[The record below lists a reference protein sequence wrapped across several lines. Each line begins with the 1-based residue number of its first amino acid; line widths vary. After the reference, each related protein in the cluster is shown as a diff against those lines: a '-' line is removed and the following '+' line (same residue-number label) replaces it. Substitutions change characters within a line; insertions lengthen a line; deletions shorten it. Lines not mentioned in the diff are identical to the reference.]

1 MSTLFSRRALAI
13 ATASNAATINAIMA
27 SMGHGP
33 NNLCCAL
40 VPSDGPDD
48 AEPTHYGCNAQFTE
62 ADVGPY
68 TDNFGAL
75 VFWCDIHFESYVL
88 RTTNVEALQA
98 SIGQVVRF
106 DDMAAA
112 MGLKRRVVAI
122 DFGGD

>member
-1 MSTLFSRRALAI
+1 MSTLYVRRALAI
-13 ATASNAATINAIMA
+13 ATAPNAEIINAIMEQ
-27 SMGHGP
+27 MGHGQQ
-33 NNLCCAL
+33 NLRVEL
-40 VPSDGPDD
+40 VPADGPDD

-68 TDNFGAL
+68 TNSFSAM
-75 VFWCDIHFESYVL
+75 VFWCDIHYDTYVL
-88 RTTNVEALQA
+88 RTTNVDALQA

-122 DFGGD
+122 DFGG